1 MKRVLIIL
9 AAVTSLWIP
18 EYLWAMDGV
27 SDAVLLSCPHQVSVN
42 MNIDSTLGYPGYY
55 FQTR

>member
-1 MKRVLIIL
+1 MKRVLVIL

-27 SDAVLLSCPHQVSVN
+27 FDAGLSTYSHHVSII
-42 MNIDSTLGYPGYY
+42 MNIDSIKVLNP
-55 FQTR
+55 